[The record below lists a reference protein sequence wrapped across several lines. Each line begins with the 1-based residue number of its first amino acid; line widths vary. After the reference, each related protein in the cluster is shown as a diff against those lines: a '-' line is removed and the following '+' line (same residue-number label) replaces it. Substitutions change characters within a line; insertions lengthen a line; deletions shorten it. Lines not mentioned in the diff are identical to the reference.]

1 MVLPMPTEVT
11 NTIHELAA
19 VRKKYN
25 RVVYTDKEGNIIKN
39 NNYDDTSPSEG
50 HYSPSE
56 VNYNH

>member
-1 MVLPMPTEVT
+1 MPTEVT